1 MDLVLVL
8 RRGLI
13 VIVFDAPDYRMEAR
27 TRHMQLWSWAI
38 WLVTRQ
44 KIQQVRLKEEEGTE
58 WIYHLPSLRILVFV
72 RFNNSDSYD

>member
-1 MDLVLVL
+1 VS

-13 VIVFDAPDYRMEAR
+13 AVVVDMPDYRMEAR
-27 TRHMQLWSWAI
+27 TRRMQLRSWAI